1 MKGIFKMQKTT
12 TYILLN
18 DYTNAGVLSNILS
31 NNLFANDV
39 KLYSDAIVASMGT
52 NLFVIR
58 YGYSI
63 IKNLFSIGHS
73 RYSFII
79 SITDEEFNSIS
90 SLTLS
95 KQISVYYQHFS
106 PIIITPTYNADN
118 VVTRKNGKTTSY
130 TTGLSES
137 LYNEIKNNS
146 ITVIYNVDKKFTIKQ
161 APVIDNLTII
171 LNIPDEYDTTLL
183 RGLMFSFGEMKY
195 TYSIDLLEVIDIP
208 KTEKMGR
215 KLQINISPK
224 LQQSY
229 NIMARA
235 IFEKYIDVELL
246 VCDTDDSCNYNV
258 SIDGVYIDT
267 YDNKAKVRKLIKKN
281 NIKSFCS
288 DANRVR
294 FQIFASNLN
303 NDHLAI
309 LSNNKMLH
317 NINLKENVRPFDDI
331 VFNMIECSMAAL
343 SMDEIDK
350 TVSNIVSELINPDN
364 SLYVFFSI
372 ENYIDENG
380 VIYQVENVIRKD
392 NIFARNTT
400 SYCSILPD
408 VMLDLIKYD
417 MYNTNINYQ
426 INKGFIFDN
435 L

>member
-1 MKGIFKMQKTT
+1 MQKTT
-12 TYILLN
+12 TYILLS
-18 DYTNAGVLSNILS
+18 DYTNTGVLSEILS
-31 NNLFANDV
+31 NNLFVNDV
-39 KLYSDAIVASMGT
+39 KVYSDAIVATMGT
-52 NLFVIR
+52 NLFVIK

-63 IKNLFSIGHS
+63 IKNLFNIGHS

-95 KQISVYYQHFS
+95 KQISVYYQQFN

-118 VVTRKNGKTTSY
+118 VVTRKDGKTTSY

-146 ITVIYNVDKKFTIKQ
+146 TTVIYNVDKKFTIKQ

-171 LNIPDEYDTTLL
+171 LNVPDEYDTTLL
-183 RGLMFSFGEMKY
+183 RGLMFSFGEMNY

-208 KTEKMGR
+208 KTEKMSR

-224 LQQSY
+224 FQRIY

-235 IFEKYIDVELL
+235 IFEKYIDMELL
-246 VCDTDDSCNYNV
+246 VCDTDDDCNYNV
-258 SIDGVYIDT
+258 SIDGIYIDT
-267 YDNKAKVRKLIKKN
+267 YDNRAKVRKLIKKN

-288 DANRVR
+288 DANRVW

-303 NDHLAI
+303 SDHLSI

-317 NINLKENVRPFDDI
+317 NINLRENVCPFDGI
-331 VFNMIECSMAAL
+331 AFNMIECSMAAL
-343 SMDEIDK
+343 TMNEIDK
-350 TVSNIVSELINPDN
+350 TASDIVSELIDPNN
-364 SLYVFFSI
+364 SLYVFLCI
-372 ENYIDENG
+372 ENYTDENG
-380 VIYQVENVIRKD
+380 VVYQVENVIRND
-392 NIFARNTT
+392 DMFARNIT
-400 SYCSILPD
+400 SYYSILPD
-408 VMLDLIKYD
+408 VILDLIKSS
-417 MYNTNINYQ
+417 MYNTNIDYQ